1 MGKGRGI
8 QFVLGALI
16 LLTSTLLA
24 GSAPAGAQSSPAVR
38 TIALQAPHAYKPDP
52 PNGGT
57 DDYHCTL
64 VDPNVSENSFIV
76 SSEFYPNSIEVHH
89 AILFLVPP
97 ALASVAESI
106 DQGGKGWTCFGETAL
121 PGAGLGHIG
130 ETPWLSAWAPGHGE
144 DVLPV
149 GTGQPLPKGSL
160 VVMQIHYNLLLG
172 DKPVRAKLVLHT
184 VPASTPLRPMSLAL
198 MPAPPDIPCPAGVS
212 GPLCNRSASLAD
224 LGQRFGDG
232 QVGFVDTLESLCG
245 RNASDPPAGDST
257 SCTMPVTKAGT
268 IVRVGAHMHLL
279 GRTLQI
285 ILNPGT
291 PTQKTVLDVPN
302 YNFHY
307 QRAYDLSKP
316 VPVVPGDKLEVSCSY
331 DPTLRQELPTL
342 RNLPSR
348 FVTWGDGSSDE
359 MCLGLVM
366 TVPPAGTPGAIG
378 WPARVDSGAVT
389 F

>member
-1 MGKGRGI
+1 
-8 QFVLGALI
+8 LGALM
-16 LLTSTLLA
+16 LLTGTFFL
-24 GSAPAGAQSSPAVR
+24 GGAPAGAQSSPPV
-38 TIALQAPHAYKPDP
+38 TTLTLQAAHAYKPNP

-64 VDPNVSENSFIV
+64 VNPNVSNNSFIV

-97 ALASVAESI
+97 ALASEAEAI
-106 DQGGKGWTCFGETAL
+106 NHNGQGWTCFGETAL
-121 PGAGLGHIG
+121 PGAGLADIG
-130 ETPWLSAWAPGHGE
+130 QTPWLSAWAPGHGE
-144 DVLPV
+144 DVLPA

-184 VPASTPLRPMSLAL
+184 VPATTPLRPMSLAL
-198 MPAPPDIPCPAGVS
+198 MPAPPDIPCPSGVT
-212 GPLCNRSASLAD
+212 GPLCNRTASLAD
-224 LGQRFGDG
+224 LGQRFGQG
-232 QVGFVDTLESLCG
+232 QVGFVNTLETICG
-245 RNASDPPAGDST
+245 RNTSVPPAGEST
-257 SCTMPVTKAGT
+257 SCTWPVMQTGT

-291 PTQKTVLDVPN
+291 PTQKTVLDVSN

-307 QRAYDLSKP
+307 QKAYDLSKP
-316 VPVVPGDKLEVSCSY
+316 IPVVRGDKIQVSCGY
-331 DPTLRQELPTL
+331 DPTLRQELPSL
-342 RNLPSR
+342 RNLPPR

-366 TVPPAGTPGAIG
+366 TVPPAGTTGAVG
-378 WPARVDSGAVT
+378 WPARVDSGTIA